1 MRDGLDHLMAR
12 KFRLGQ
18 SREAQDM
25 DHREA
30 YSRER
35 GGESKRRQQHAERL
49 ETGIESHDAESQL
62 RLPDAGPWMHLP
74 EATLIQRHS
83 QWVDLELADRTL
95 MRATLG
101 GKLKGV
107 RLVCGDRVRYSV
119 VPVEPDDPR
128 FPAHLPVRGDG
139 GSPEAQVVAVMPR
152 KTLLRRG
159 GIDDREPW
167 QLICA
172 NADELWICA
181 AVVDPPLRPGLLER
195 AQVLALDAGL
205 TFRVIVTKRDRA
217 SKKDTLPELDPLRE
231 QGVAIHET
239 SALNGEGV
247 EALHGLLVGK
257 VVVLLGHS
265 GVGKSTLVNALH
277 PVAALKTGGLTKFG
291 TGKQTTTASKWL
303 ALAGGGTLVDTPGIR
318 TLSVRGFDRS
328 LLGQVFREFPAELM
342 EDPLAFDAGDDETL
356 DRLNLAYPER
366 LQSLQ
371 RLWQEMD
378 DRNPNQ
384 NVWR

>member
-1 MRDGLDHLMAR
+1 MTR

-18 SREAQDM
+18 SREAQDL

-35 GGESKRRQQHAERL
+35 GGESKRRQRHAERL
-49 ETGIESHDAESQL
+49 ETGIESHDAESLL
-62 RLPDAGPWMHLP
+62 RLPDPAPWMHLP

-83 QWVDLELADRTL
+83 QWVDLELADRTV

-107 RLVCGDRVRYSV
+107 RLVCGDRVRYSA

-128 FPAHLPVRGDG
+128 FPATLFPRGEG

-152 KTLLRRG
+152 KSLLKRG

-205 TFRVIVTKRDRA
+205 TFRVLITKRDRA

-239 SALNGEGV
+239 SALKGEG
-247 EALHGLLVGK
+247 LYPLSGLLQGK

-277 PVAALKTGGLTKFG
+277 PEMALKTGGLTRFG
-291 TGKQTTTASKWL
+291 TGKQTTTAARWL
-303 ALAGGGTLVDTPGIR
+303 ALASGGTLVDTPGVR
-318 TLSVRGFDRS
+318 TLSVRGFDRA
-328 LLGQVFREFPAELM
+328 LLARVFPEFPPEAL
-342 EDPLAFDAGDDETL
+342 EDPMALDPEDEATL
-356 DRLNLAYPER
+356 DRLGLDYPER

-371 RLWQEMD
+371 RLWLEMD

>member
-1 MRDGLDHLMAR
+1 M
-12 KFRLGQ
+12 KKYRLGQ
-18 SREAQDM
+18 SREAQDL

-30 YSRER
+30 YSHER
-35 GGESKRRQQHAERL
+35 AADSKRRQRHAERL
-49 ETGIESHDAESQL
+49 ETGIEAHDAEALL
-62 RLPDAGPWMHLP
+62 RLPDPTPWLHLP

-83 QWVDLELADRTL
+83 QWVDLELADRTV
-95 MRATLG
+95 MRATLS

-152 KTLLRRG
+152 KTLLKRG

-181 AVVDPPLRPGLLER
+181 AVVDPPLRPGLVER
-195 AQVLALDAGL
+195 AQVLGLDAGL
-205 TFRVIVTKRDRA
+205 AFRVIVTKRDRA
-217 SKKDTLPELDPLRE
+217 SKKDTLPELDPLRG
-231 QGVAIHET
+231 QGVPIHET
-239 SALNGEGV
+239 SALKGEGL
-247 EALHGLLVGK
+247 EALRGLLQGK

-277 PVAALKTGGLTKFG
+277 PQAALKTGGLTKFG
-291 TGKQTTTASKWL
+291 TGKQTTTAARWL
-303 ALAGGGTLVDTPGIR
+303 ALEGGILVDTPGIR
-318 TLSVRGFDRS
+318 TLSVRGFDRA
-328 LLGQVFREFPAELM
+328 LLGSVFPEFPAEVL
-342 EDPLAFDAGDDETL
+342 EDPCAFDADDEATL
-356 DRLNLAYPER
+356 DHLDLDYPER

-371 RLWQEMD
+371 RLWQEME

>member
-1 MRDGLDHLMAR
+1 MAR

-25 DHREA
+25 DHREV

-35 GGESKRRQQHAERL
+35 SADSKRRQRGLERL
-49 ETGIESHDAESQL
+49 ETGIEAHDAEGML
-62 RLPDAGPWMHLP
+62 RLPDPTPWLHLP

-83 QWVDLELADRTL
+83 QWVDLELADRTV

-119 VPVEPDDPR
+119 VPVEPDDPKY
-128 FPAHLPVRGDG
+128 PAHLPVRGDG

-152 KTLLRRG
+152 TSLLRRG

-172 NADELWICA
+172 NADELWICT

-195 AQVLALDAGL
+195 AQLLALDAGL
-205 TFRVIVTKRDRA
+205 AFRVLVTKRDRA
-217 SKKDTLPELDPLRE
+217 AKKDTLPELDPLRE
-231 QGVAIHET
+231 QGIAIHET
-239 SALNGEGV
+239 SALKGEG
-247 EALHGLLVGK
+247 LDPLRQLLTDRVA
-257 VVVLLGHS
+257 VLLGHS

-277 PVAALKTGGLTKFG
+277 PEAALKTGGLTRFG
-291 TGKQTTTASKWL
+291 TGKQTTTAARWL
-303 ALAGGGTLVDTPGIR
+303 AMDGGGTLVDTPGIR
-318 TLSVRGFDRS
+318 TLSVRGLDRA
-328 LLGQVFREFPAELM
+328 LLAQVFTEFPPEAL
-342 EDPLAFDAGDDETL
+342 EDPCALDAEDEATL
-356 DRLNLAYPER
+356 DRLGLAYPER

>member
-1 MRDGLDHLMAR
+1 MTR

-18 SREAQDM
+18 SREAQDL

-49 ETGIESHDAESQL
+49 ETGIESHDAEALL
-62 RLPDAGPWMHLP
+62 RLPDPAPWMHLP
-74 EATLIQRHS
+74 EAILIQRHS
-83 QWVDLELADRTL
+83 QWVDLELEDRTIL
-95 MRATLG
+95 RATLG

-107 RLVCGDRVRYSV
+107 RLVCGDRVRYSA
-119 VPVEPDDPR
+119 VPVEPEVPR
-128 FPAHLPVRGDG
+128 LPVHVPVRGDG

-195 AQVLALDAGL
+195 AQLLALDAGL
-205 TFRVIVTKRDRA
+205 TFRIIVTKRDRA

-247 EALHGLLVGK
+247 GSLRGLLQGK

-291 TGKQTTTASKWL
+291 TGKQTTTASRWL
-303 ALAGGGTLVDTPGIR
+303 AIESGGTLVDTPGIR
-318 TLSVRGFDRS
+318 TLSVRGLERS
-328 LLGQVFREFPAELM
+328 LLGRVFPEFTTEVL
-342 EDPLAFDAGDDETL
+342 EDPMAFDPDDEATL
-356 DRLNLAYPER
+356 DRLELDYPER

-371 RLWQEMD
+371 RLWQEME

>member
-1 MRDGLDHLMAR
+1 M
-12 KFRLGQ
+12 KKYRLGQ
-18 SREAQDM
+18 SREAQDL

-35 GGESKRRQQHAERL
+35 GGESKRRQRHAERL
-49 ETGIESHDAESQL
+49 ETAIEAHDAEALL

-74 EATLIQRHS
+74 EATLVQRHS
-83 QWVDLELADRTL
+83 QWVDLETEDRAL
-95 MRATLG
+95 LRATLG

-107 RLVCGDRVRYSV
+107 RLVCGDRVRYS
-119 VPVEPDDPR
+119 PTPLEATDAR
-128 FPAHLPVRGDG
+128 LPQ
-139 GSPEAQVVAVMPR
+139 AQVVAVMPR
-152 KTLLRRG
+152 KSLLKRG

-205 TFRVIVTKRDRA
+205 AFRVLVTKRDRA

-239 SALNGEGV
+239 SALKGEGLDPL
-247 EALHGLLVGK
+247 AGLLQGK

-277 PVAALKTGGLTKFG
+277 PDISLKTGGLTKFG
-291 TGKQTTTASKWL
+291 TGKQTTTAARWL
-303 ALAGGGTLVDTPGIR
+303 PLATGGTLVDTPGIR
-318 TLSVRGFDRS
+318 TLSVRGFDRA
-328 LLGQVFREFPAELM
+328 LLARVFPEFPSEVL
-342 EDPLAFDAGDDETL
+342 EDPVAFDPEDDATL
-356 DRLNLAYPER
+356 DRLNLDYPER

-371 RLWQEMD
+371 RLWQEME

>member
-1 MRDGLDHLMAR
+1 M
-12 KFRLGQ
+12 KKYRLGQ
-18 SREAQDM
+18 SREAQDL

-30 YSRER
+30 YSHER
-35 GGESKRRQQHAERL
+35 GGESKRRQRHAERL
-49 ETGIESHDAESQL
+49 ETGIESHDADTLL
-62 RLPDAGPWMHLP
+62 RLPDATPWMHLP

-83 QWVDLELADRTL
+83 QWVDLELEDRTT
-95 MRATLG
+95 MRATLS

-107 RLVCGDRVRYSV
+107 RLVCGDRVRYSA
-119 VPVEPDDPR
+119 VPVEPDDPSL
-128 FPAHLPVRGDG
+128 PTPLPVRGDG

-152 KTLLRRG
+152 KTLLKRG
-159 GIDDREPW
+159 GGDDREPW

-195 AQVLALDAGL
+195 AQVLALDGGL
-205 TFRVIVTKRDRA
+205 TFRVLVTKRDRA

-239 SALNGEGV
+239 SALQGEGI
-247 EALHGLLVGK
+247 EPLHDLLRGK

-265 GVGKSTLVNALH
+265 GVCKSTLVNALH
-277 PVAALKTGGLTKFG
+277 PDAALKTGGLTKFG
-291 TGKQTTTASKWL
+291 TGKQTTTAARWL
-303 ALAGGGTLVDTPGIR
+303 PITTGGTLVDTPGIR
-318 TLSVRGFDRS
+318 SLSVRGFDRA
-328 LLGQVFREFPAELM
+328 LLSQVFPEFATEVL
-342 EDPLAFDAGDDETL
+342 EDPLAFDPEDDATL
-356 DRLNLAYPER
+356 DRLNLDYPER

>member
-1 MRDGLDHLMAR
+1 MTR

-18 SREAQDM
+18 SREAHDL

-35 GGESKRRQQHAERL
+35 STDSKRRQRHAERL
-49 ETGIESHDAESQL
+49 ETGIESHDANSLL
-62 RLPDAGPWMHLP
+62 RLPDPTPWMHLP

-83 QWVDLELADRTL
+83 QWVDLELADRTV

-152 KTLLRRG
+152 KTLLKRG

-205 TFRVIVTKRDRA
+205 TFRVLITKRDRA

-231 QGVAIHET
+231 QGIFIHET
-239 SALNGEGV
+239 SALKGEGL
-247 EALHGLLVGK
+247 EPLRELIQGK

-265 GVGKSTLVNALH
+265 GVGKSTLLNALQ
-277 PVAALKTGGLTKFG
+277 PEMALKTGGLTKFG
-291 TGKQTTTASKWL
+291 TGKQTTTAARWL
-303 ALAGGGTLVDTPGIR
+303 ALASGGTLVDTPGIR
-318 TLSVRGFDRS
+318 TLSVRGFDRT
-328 LLGQVFREFPAELM
+328 LLATVFPEFPAEVLA
-342 EDPLAFDAGDDETL
+342 DPCAFDAEDEATL
-356 DRLNLAYPER
+356 DQLELDYPER

-371 RLWQEMD
+371 RLWLEME

>member
-1 MRDGLDHLMAR
+1 M
-12 KFRLGQ
+12 KKYRLGQ
-18 SREAQDM
+18 SREAQDL

-35 GGESKRRQQHAERL
+35 GGESKRRQRHAERL
-49 ETGIESHDAESQL
+49 ETGIEAHDAEALL
-62 RLPDAGPWMHLP
+62 RLPDASPWMHLP

-83 QWVDLELADRTL
+83 QWVDLETEDRAL

-107 RLVCGDRVRYSV
+107 RLVCGDRVRYSA
-119 VPVEPDDPR
+119 VPVEPDDPSA
-128 FPAHLPVRGDG
+128 PPPPPVRGDG

-152 KTLLRRG
+152 KSLLKRG

-172 NADELWICA
+172 NADELWVCA

-205 TFRVIVTKRDRA
+205 TFRVLVTKRDRA

-239 SALNGEGV
+239 SALKGEGL
-247 EALHGLLVGK
+247 EPLIGLLQGK

-277 PVAALKTGGLTKFG
+277 PDISLKTGGLTRFG
-291 TGKQTTTASKWL
+291 TGKQTTTAARWL
-303 ALAGGGTLVDTPGIR
+303 PLATGGTLVDTPGIR

-328 LLGQVFREFPAELM
+328 LLAHVFPEFPPEVL
-342 EDPLAFDAGDDETL
+342 EDPMAFDPEDDATL
-356 DRLNLAYPER
+356 DRLNLDYPER

>member
-1 MRDGLDHLMAR
+1 MTR

-18 SREAQDM
+18 SREAQDL

-35 GGESKRRQQHAERL
+35 AADSKRRQRHAERL
-49 ETGIESHDAESQL
+49 ETGIESHDADSLL
-62 RLPDAGPWMHLP
+62 RLPDPTPWMHLP

-83 QWVDLELADRTL
+83 QWVDLELADRTV

-152 KTLLRRG
+152 KTLLKRG

-205 TFRVIVTKRDRA
+205 TFRVLITKRDRA

-231 QGVAIHET
+231 QGIFIHET
-239 SALNGEGV
+239 SALKGEGL
-247 EALHGLLVGK
+247 EPLRGLIQGK
-257 VVVLLGHS
+257 VVVVLGHS
-265 GVGKSTLVNALH
+265 GVGKSTLLNALQ
-277 PVAALKTGGLTKFG
+277 PEMALKTGGLTKFG
-291 TGKQTTTASKWL
+291 TGKQTTTAARWL
-303 ALAGGGTLVDTPGIR
+303 ALASGGTLVDTPGIR
-318 TLSVRGFDRS
+318 TLSVRGFDRT
-328 LLGQVFREFPAELM
+328 LLATVFPEFPTEVL
-342 EDPLAFDAGDDETL
+342 EDPAAFDAEDEATL
-356 DRLNLAYPER
+356 DRLELDYPER

-371 RLWQEMD
+371 RLWLEME

-384 NVWR
+384 NIWR

>member
-1 MRDGLDHLMAR
+1 MTR

-18 SREAQDM
+18 SREAQDL
-25 DHREA
+25 DHRET

-35 GGESKRRQQHAERL
+35 AADSKRRQRHAERL
-49 ETGIESHDAESQL
+49 ETGIEAHDPEALL
-62 RLPDAGPWMHLP
+62 RLPDPTPWMHLP

-83 QWVDLELADRTL
+83 QWVDLELADRTV
-95 MRATLG
+95 MRATLS

-107 RLVCGDRVRYSV
+107 RLVCGDRVRYSA
-119 VPVEPDDPR
+119 VPVEVDEPR
-128 FPAHLPVRGDG
+128 APASQPIRGDG

-152 KTLLRRG
+152 TSLLKRG

-205 TFRVIVTKRDRA
+205 AFRVIVTKRDRA
-217 SKKDTLPELDPLRE
+217 SKKDTLPELDPLRG
-231 QGVAIHET
+231 QQVSIHET
-239 SALNGEGV
+239 SALKGEGL
-247 EALHGLLVGK
+247 EPLRDLLQGK

-277 PVAALKTGGLTKFG
+277 PQAALKIGGLTKFG
-291 TGKQTTTASKWL
+291 TGKQTTTAARWL
-303 ALAGGGTLVDTPGIR
+303 ALEGGTLVDTPGIR
-318 TLSVRGFDRS
+318 SLSVRGFDRA
-328 LLGQVFREFPAELM
+328 LLAEVFPEFPAEVL
-342 EDPLAFDAGDDETL
+342 EDPCAFDAEDDATL
-356 DRLNLAYPER
+356 DRLDLEYPER

-371 RLWQEMD
+371 RLWLEME

>member
-1 MRDGLDHLMAR
+1 MTR

-18 SREAQDM
+18 SREAQDL

-49 ETGIESHDAESQL
+49 ETGIESHDAEALL
-62 RLPDAGPWMHLP
+62 RLPDPTPWMHLP
-74 EATLIQRHS
+74 EAILIQRHS
-83 QWVDLELADRTL
+83 QWVDLELEDRTIL
-95 MRATLG
+95 RATLG

-107 RLVCGDRVRYSV
+107 RLVCGDRVRYSAA
-119 VPVEPDDPR
+119 PVEPEDPR
-128 FPAHLPVRGDG
+128 PPAQAPARGDG

-152 KTLLRRG
+152 KTLLKRG

-247 EALHGLLVGK
+247 NDLHGLLQGK

-291 TGKQTTTASKWL
+291 TGKQTTTASRWL
-303 ALAGGGTLVDTPGIR
+303 ALEAGGTLVDTPGIR
-318 TLSVRGFDRS
+318 TLSVRGLDRT
-328 LLGQVFREFPAELM
+328 LLGRVFPEFTTEVL
-342 EDPLAFDAGDDETL
+342 EDPMAFDPQDDATL
-356 DRLNLAYPER
+356 DHLELDYPER

-371 RLWQEMD
+371 RLWQEME

>member
-1 MRDGLDHLMAR
+1 MTR
-12 KFRLGQ
+12 KYRLGQ
-18 SREAQDM
+18 SREAQDL

-30 YSRER
+30 YSHER
-35 GGESKRRQQHAERL
+35 GGESKRRQRQAERL
-49 ETGIESHDAESQL
+49 ETGIEAHDPTALLQ
-62 RLPDAGPWMHLP
+62 LPDPGPWMHLP
-74 EATLIQRHS
+74 EATLVQRHS
-83 QWVDLELADRTL
+83 QWVDLELADRGR

-107 RLVCGDRVRYSV
+107 RLVCGDRVRYSA

-128 FPAHLPVRGDG
+128 FPAPVNTRGEG

-152 KTLLRRG
+152 KSLLKRG

-205 TFRVIVTKRDRA
+205 SFRVLVTKRDRA
-217 SKKDTLPELDPLRE
+217 SKKDTLPELDPLRD

-239 SALNGEGV
+239 SALNGEGI
-247 EALHGLLVGK
+247 EPLRDLVRDR

-265 GVGKSTLVNALH
+265 GVGKSTLVNALQ
-277 PVAALKTGGLTKFG
+277 PEAALKTGGLTKFG
-291 TGKQTTTASKWL
+291 TGKQTTTAARWL
-303 ALAGGGTLVDTPGIR
+303 PLASGGTLVDTPGIR
-318 TLSVRGFDRS
+318 TLSVRGFDRA
-328 LLGQVFREFPAELM
+328 LLGQVFPEFSPEVL
-342 EDPLAFDAGDDETL
+342 EDPLALDAEDEDTL
-356 DRLNLAYPER
+356 DRLDLAYPER

>member
-1 MRDGLDHLMAR
+1 MTR

-18 SREAQDM
+18 SREAQDL

-35 GGESKRRQQHAERL
+35 AADSKRRQRQAERL
-49 ETGIESHDAESQL
+49 ETGIESHDADSLL
-62 RLPDAGPWMHLP
+62 RLPDPAPWLHLP

-83 QWVDLELADRTL
+83 QWVDLELADRTV

-152 KTLLRRG
+152 KSLLKRG
-159 GIDDREPW
+159 GIDDRELW

-205 TFRVIVTKRDRA
+205 AFRVLITKRDRA

-231 QGVAIHET
+231 QGVPIHET
-239 SALNGEGV
+239 SALKGEGL
-247 EALHGLLVGK
+247 EPLRDLLRDK

-265 GVGKSTLVNALH
+265 GVGKSTLVNALQ
-277 PVAALKTGGLTKFG
+277 PGMALKTGGLTKFG
-291 TGKQTTTASKWL
+291 TGKQTTTAARWL
-303 ALAGGGTLVDTPGIR
+303 PMGSGGTLVDTPGIR

-328 LLGQVFREFPAELM
+328 LLATVFPEFPAEVL
-342 EDPLAFDAGDDETL
+342 EDPGAFDAEDEATL
-356 DRLNLAYPER
+356 DRLGLAYPER

-371 RLWQEMD
+371 RLWLEMEG
-378 DRNPNQ
+378 RNPNQ

>member
-1 MRDGLDHLMAR
+1 M
-12 KFRLGQ
+12 KKYRLGQ
-18 SREAQDM
+18 SREAQDL

-30 YSRER
+30 YSHER
-35 GGESKRRQQHAERL
+35 GGESKRRQRQAERL
-49 ETGIESHDAESQL
+49 ETGIEAHDATALLQ
-62 RLPDAGPWMHLP
+62 LPDPGPWMHLP

-83 QWVDLELADRTL
+83 QWVDLELEDRSR

-107 RLVCGDRVRYSV
+107 RLVCGDRVRYSA

-128 FPAHLPVRGDG
+128 FPASVNTRGEG

-152 KTLLRRG
+152 RTLLKRG
-159 GIDDREPW
+159 GGDDREPW

-205 TFRVIVTKRDRA
+205 SFRVLVTKRDRA
-217 SKKDTLPELDPLRE
+217 AKKDTLPELDPLRE
-231 QGVAIHET
+231 QGVTIHET
-239 SALNGEGV
+239 SALNGEGI
-247 EALHGLLVGK
+247 EPLRDLVRDR
-257 VVVLLGHS
+257 VIVLLGHS
-265 GVGKSTLVNALH
+265 GVGKSTLVNVLH
-277 PVAALKTGGLTKFG
+277 PEAALKTGGLTRFG
-291 TGKQTTTASKWL
+291 TGKQTTTAARWL
-303 ALAGGGTLVDTPGIR
+303 PLASGGTLVDTPGIR
-318 TLSVRGFDRS
+318 SLSVRGFDRA
-328 LLGQVFREFPAELM
+328 LLGQVFPEFPAEAL
-342 EDPLAFDAGDDETL
+342 EDPMALDAEDEDTL
-356 DRLNLAYPER
+356 DRLGLDYPER

>member
-1 MRDGLDHLMAR
+1 MSR

-18 SREAQDM
+18 SREAQDL
-25 DHREA
+25 DHREV
-30 YSRER
+30 YSHER
-35 GGESKRRQQHAERL
+35 TADSKRRQRHAERL
-49 ETGIESHDAESQL
+49 ETGIETHDAEALL
-62 RLPDAGPWMHLP
+62 RLPDPSPWLHLP

-83 QWVDLELADRTL
+83 QWVDLELAGRTV

-107 RLVCGDRVRYSV
+107 RLVCGDRVRYSA
-119 VPVEPDDPR
+119 VPVEPDDPGL
-128 FPAHLPVRGDG
+128 PAHLPVRGDG
-139 GSPEAQVVAVMPR
+139 GSPDAQVVAVMPR
-152 KTLLRRG
+152 KSLLKRG
-159 GIDDREPW
+159 GSDDREPW

-195 AQVLALDAGL
+195 AQVLALEAGL
-205 TFRVIVTKRDRA
+205 TFRVLITKRDRA

-239 SALNGEGV
+239 SALKGEGI
-247 EALHGLLVGK
+247 EPLRSLLPGK

-277 PVAALKTGGLTKFG
+277 PEMALKTGGLTKFG
-291 TGKQTTTASKWL
+291 TGKQTTTAARWL
-303 ALAGGGTLVDTPGIR
+303 ALESGGTLVDTPGIR
-318 TLSVRGFDRS
+318 TLSVRGFDRA
-328 LLGQVFREFPAELM
+328 LLTRVFPEFPTEVL
-342 EDPLAFDAGDDETL
+342 EDPAAFDPDDEATL
-356 DRLNLAYPER
+356 DRLGLDYPER

-371 RLWQEMD
+371 RLWLEMET
-378 DRNPNQ
+378 RNPNQ

>member
-1 MRDGLDHLMAR
+1 VTR

-18 SREAQDM
+18 SREAQDL

-49 ETGIESHDAESQL
+49 ETGIEAHDAESL
-62 RLPDAGPWMHLP
+62 LKLPDIGPWLYLP

-83 QWVDLELADRTL
+83 QWVDLELADRTVL
-95 MRATLG
+95 RATLG

-107 RLVCGDRVRYSV
+107 RLVCGDRVRYSA

-128 FPAHLPVRGDG
+128 FPAPVNLRGEG

-152 KTLLRRG
+152 KSLLKRG
-159 GIDDREPW
+159 GSDDREPW

-205 TFRVIVTKRDRA
+205 AFRVIVTKRDRA
-217 SKKDTLPELDPLRE
+217 SKKDTLPELDPLRK
-231 QGVAIHET
+231 QGIAIHET
-239 SALNGEGV
+239 SALNEEGV
-247 EALHGLLVGK
+247 EPLRGLIEGR

-265 GVGKSTLVNALH
+265 GVGKSTLVNSLR
-277 PVAALKTGGLTKFG
+277 PELALKTGGLTRFG
-291 TGKQTTTASKWL
+291 TGKQTTTAARWL
-303 ALAGGGTLVDTPGIR
+303 ALASGGTLVDTPGVR
-318 TLSVRGFDRS
+318 TLSVRGFDRA
-328 LLGQVFREFPAELM
+328 LLSQVFLEFPAEVL
-342 EDPLAFDAGDDETL
+342 EDPLAFDAEDEPTL
-356 DRLNLAYPER
+356 DRLDLEYPER

>member
-1 MRDGLDHLMAR
+1 MPR

-18 SREAQDM
+18 SREAQDL

-35 GGESKRRQQHAERL
+35 GGESKRRQRGAERM
-49 ETGIESHDAESQL
+49 ETGIESHDAETQL
-62 RLPDAGPWMHLP
+62 RLPDPEPWLHLP
-74 EATLIQRHS
+74 AATLIQRHS
-83 QWVDLELADRTL
+83 QWVNLELADGTL

-107 RLVCGDRVRYSV
+107 RLVCGDRVLYAV
-119 VPVEPDDPR
+119 APVEPDDPKY
-128 FPAHLPVRGDG
+128 PATLNPRGDG

-205 TFRVIVTKRDRA
+205 TFRVLVTKRDRA

-239 SALNGEGV
+239 SALNGEGL
-247 EALHGLLVGK
+247 EPLLGLLTGK

-277 PVAALKTGGLTKFG
+277 PDFALKTGGLTKFG
-291 TGKQTTTASKWL
+291 TGKQTTTAARWL
-303 ALAGGGTLVDTPGIR
+303 PLSSGGTLVDTPGIR
-318 TLSVRGFDRS
+318 NLSLRGFERA
-328 LLGQVFREFPAELM
+328 LLAQVFPEFPAEVL
-342 EDPLAFDAGDDETL
+342 EDPMAFDPEDEATL
-356 DRLNLAYPER
+356 DRLNLDYPER

>member
-1 MRDGLDHLMAR
+1 MPR

-18 SREAQDM
+18 SREAQDL
-25 DHREA
+25 DHREV

-35 GGESKRRQQHAERL
+35 GGESKRRQRQAERL
-49 ETGIESHDAESQL
+49 ETGIESHDAETLL
-62 RLPDAGPWMHLP
+62 RLPDPGPWMHLP

-83 QWVDLELADRTL
+83 QWVDLELADRSAL
-95 MRATLG
+95 RATLG

-128 FPAHLPVRGDG
+128 FPAPVNLRGEG
-139 GSPEAQVVAVMPR
+139 GSPEAQVVAIMPR
-152 KTLLRRG
+152 KTLLKRG

-195 AQVLALDAGL
+195 AQVLAVDAGL
-205 TFRVIVTKRDRA
+205 TFRVLVTKRDRA
-217 SKKDTLPELDPLRE
+217 AKKDTLPELDPLRE
-231 QGVAIHET
+231 QGVSIHET
-239 SALNGEGV
+239 SALKGEGI
-247 EALHGLLVGK
+247 EPLRGLLRGK

-277 PVAALKTGGLTKFG
+277 PDAALKTGGLTKFG
-291 TGKQTTTASKWL
+291 TGKQTTSAARWLPFASS
-303 ALAGGGTLVDTPGIR
+303 GTLVDTPGIR

-328 LLGQVFREFPAELM
+328 LLGQVFPEFPVEVM
-342 EDPLAFDAGDDETL
+342 ENPLAFDAGDDDTL
-356 DRLNLAYPER
+356 ERLSLDYPER

>member
-1 MRDGLDHLMAR
+1 MSR

-18 SREAQDM
+18 SREAQDL

-30 YSRER
+30 YSGER
-35 GGESKRRQQHAERL
+35 AADSKRRQRRAERI
-49 ETGIESHDAESQL
+49 ETGIEAHDSESML
-62 RLPDAGPWMHLP
+62 RLPDPGPWSHLP
-74 EATLIQRHS
+74 EATLVQRHS
-83 QWVDLELADRTL
+83 QWVDLQLADHSL
-95 MRATLG
+95 LRATLG

-107 RLVCGDRVRYSV
+107 HLVCGDRVRYA
-119 VPVEPDDPR
+119 P
-128 FPAHLPVRGDG
+128 LPLEATDARG
-139 GSPEAQVVAVMPR
+139 PQAQVVAVMPR
-152 KTLLRRG
+152 RTLLKRG

-195 AQVLALDAGL
+195 ALVLALDAGL
-205 TFRVIVTKRDRA
+205 AFRIIVTKRDRA
-217 SKKDTLPELDPLRE
+217 SKKDPLPELDPLRE
-231 QGVAIHET
+231 QGLAVHET
-239 SALNGEGV
+239 SALQGEGL
-247 EALHGLLVGK
+247 APLHGLLEDR

-265 GVGKSTLVNALH
+265 GVGKSTLVNALR
-277 PVAALKTGGLTKFG
+277 PDTDLKTGVLTKFG
-291 TGKQTTTASKWL
+291 TGKQTTTAARWL
-303 ALAGGGTLVDTPGIR
+303 PLAPAGQRGGGILVDTPGIR
-318 TLSVRGFDRS
+318 TLSVRGFDRA
-328 LLGQVFREFPAELM
+328 LLGRVFPEFPAEVLA
-342 EDPLAFDAGDDETL
+342 DPLAFDPDDDETL
-356 DRLNLAYPER
+356 DRLDLAYPER

>member
-1 MRDGLDHLMAR
+1 MPR

-18 SREAQDM
+18 SREAQDL

-30 YSRER
+30 YSGER
-35 GGESKRRQQHAERL
+35 SADSKRRQRHAERL
-49 ETGIESHDAESQL
+49 ETGIESHDAEAL
-62 RLPDAGPWMHLP
+62 LHLPDATPWMHLP

-83 QWVDLELADRTL
+83 QWVNLERADGSML
-95 MRATLG
+95 RATLS

-107 RLVCGDRVRYSV
+107 RLVCGDRVRYSEIA
-119 VPVEPDDPR
+119 VEPDDPR
-128 FPAHLPVRGDG
+128 LPAPSLPRGEG

-152 KTLLRRG
+152 KSLLKRG
-159 GIDDREPW
+159 GSDDREPW
-167 QLICA
+167 QLVCA

-195 AQVLALDAGL
+195 AQVLALAAGL
-205 TFRVIVTKRDRA
+205 GFRVLVTKRDRA

-239 SALNGEGV
+239 SALKGEGI
-247 EALHGLLVGK
+247 EPLRRLLQNQ

-277 PVAALKTGGLTKFG
+277 PDAALKTGGLTRFG
-291 TGKQTTTASKWL
+291 TGKQTTTAARWL
-303 ALAGGGTLVDTPGIR
+303 AFESGGTLVDTPGIR
-318 TLSVRGFDRS
+318 TLSVRGFDRA
-328 LLGQVFREFPAELM
+328 LLAQVFPEFSSEVL
-342 EDPLAFDAGDDETL
+342 EDPLAFDAGDDDTL
-356 DRLNLAYPER
+356 ERLGLDYPER

-384 NVWR
+384 NIWR

>member
-1 MRDGLDHLMAR
+1 MTR

-18 SREAQDM
+18 SREAQDL

-35 GGESKRRQQHAERL
+35 ATDSKRRQRHAERL
-49 ETGIESHDAESQL
+49 ETGIESHDADSLL
-62 RLPDAGPWMHLP
+62 RLPDPAPWMHLP

-83 QWVDLELADRTL
+83 QWVDLELADRTVL
-95 MRATLG
+95 RATLG

-107 RLVCGDRVRYSV
+107 RLVCGDRVRYSA

-152 KTLLRRG
+152 KTLLKRG

-205 TFRVIVTKRDRA
+205 TFRVLITKRDRA

-231 QGVAIHET
+231 QGVFIHET
-239 SALNGEGV
+239 SALKGEGL
-247 EALHGLLVGK
+247 EPLRGLIQGK

-265 GVGKSTLVNALH
+265 GVGKSTLLNALQ
-277 PVAALKTGGLTKFG
+277 PEMALKTGGLTKFG
-291 TGKQTTTASKWL
+291 TGKQTTTAARWL
-303 ALAGGGTLVDTPGIR
+303 ALASGGTLVDTPGIR
-318 TLSVRGFDRS
+318 TLSVRGFDRT
-328 LLGQVFREFPAELM
+328 LLATVFPEFPTEVL
-342 EDPLAFDAGDDETL
+342 EDPAAFDAEDEATL
-356 DRLNLAYPER
+356 DRLELDYPER

-371 RLWQEMD
+371 RLWLEMEN
-378 DRNPNQ
+378 RNPNQ
-384 NVWR
+384 NIWR

>member
-1 MRDGLDHLMAR
+1 MSR
-12 KFRLGQ
+12 KYRLGQ
-18 SREAQDM
+18 SREAHDL
-25 DHREA
+25 DRRDS

-35 GGESKRRQQHAERL
+35 STDSKRRQRQAERL
-49 ETGIESHDAESQL
+49 STDIEAHDSESL
-62 RLPDAGPWMHLP
+62 LKLPDATPWLHLP
-74 EATLIQRHS
+74 EATLTQRYS
-83 QWVDLELADRTL
+83 QWVDLELADRTSL
-95 MRATLG
+95 RATLG

-107 RLVCGDRVRYSV
+107 RLVCGDRVRYSA
-119 VPVEPDDPR
+119 VPVEPEDPGL
-128 FPAHLPVRGDG
+128 PTPPPVRGDG

-152 KTLLRRG
+152 KSLLKRG

-205 TFRVIVTKRDRA
+205 AFRIIVTKRDRA

-231 QGVAIHET
+231 QGLPIHET
-239 SALNGEGV
+239 SALKGEGV
-247 EALHGLLVGK
+247 EALRSLVVGK

-265 GVGKSTLVNALH
+265 GVGKSTLVNVLQ
-277 PVAALKTGGLTKFG
+277 PELALKTGGLTKFG
-291 TGKQTTTASKWL
+291 TGKQTTTSARWL
-303 ALAGGGTLVDTPGIR
+303 PLPGGGTLIDTPGVR
-318 TLSVRGFDRS
+318 TLSVRGFDRA
-328 LLGQVFREFPAELM
+328 LLGQVFPEFPAEVL
-342 EDPLAFDAGDDETL
+342 EDPLAFDPSDDAVL
-356 DRLNLAYPER
+356 DALDLDYPER

-371 RLWQEMD
+371 RLWQEME

>member
-1 MRDGLDHLMAR
+1 MDLREGRRMTR
-12 KFRLGQ
+12 KYRLGQ
-18 SREAQDM
+18 SREAQDL

-35 GGESKRRQQHAERL
+35 GGESKRRQRQAERL
-49 ETGIESHDAESQL
+49 ETGIEAHDAEALL

-83 QWVDLELADRTL
+83 QWVDLELEDRSVL
-95 MRATLG
+95 RATLG

-107 RLVCGDRVRYSV
+107 RLVCGDRVRYSAT
-119 VPVEPDDPR
+119 PLEAADPR
-128 FPAHLPVRGDG
+128 LPQT
-139 GSPEAQVVAVMPR
+139 QVVAVMPR
-152 KTLLRRG
+152 RSLLKRG

-205 TFRVIVTKRDRA
+205 AFRVVVTKRDRA
-217 SKKDTLPELDPLRE
+217 HRKDTLPELDPLRE
-231 QGVAIHET
+231 QGVAIYET
-239 SALNGEGV
+239 SAQKGEGL
-247 EALHGLLVGK
+247 EPLHGLLRGK

-277 PVAALKTGGLTKFG
+277 PEAALKTGGLTKFG
-291 TGKQTTTASKWL
+291 TGKQTTTAARWL
-303 ALAGGGTLVDTPGIR
+303 ALASGGTLVDTPGIR
-318 TLSVRGFDRS
+318 TLSVRGFDRE
-328 LLGQVFREFPAELM
+328 LLARVFPEFPPEAL
-342 EDPLAFDAGDDETL
+342 EDPTALDPEDDETL
-356 DRLNLAYPER
+356 DRLGLDYPER

>member
-1 MRDGLDHLMAR
+1 MPR

-25 DHREA
+25 DHRDG
-30 YSRER
+30 YSGER
-35 GGESKRRQQHAERL
+35 SADSKRRQRRAERL
-49 ETGIESHDAESQL
+49 ETGIEAHDAEAQL
-62 RLPDAGPWMHLP
+62 RLPDATPWLHLP

-83 QWVDLELADRTL
+83 QWVDLELADGSVL
-95 MRATLG
+95 CATLG

-107 RLVCGDRVRYSV
+107 RLVCGDRVRYSPT
-119 VPVEPDDPR
+119 PVEATDAKRPQAQVIAVTPR
-128 FPAHLPVRGDG
+128 RTLLKRG
-139 GSPEAQVVAVMPR
+139 GS
-152 KTLLRRG
+152 
-159 GIDDREPW
+159 DDREPW

-195 AQVLALDAGL
+195 AQVLALAAGL
-205 TFRVIVTKRDRA
+205 TFRVLITKRDRA
-217 SKKDTLPELDPLRE
+217 SAKDTLPELDPLRG

-239 SALNGEGV
+239 SGLKGEGI
-247 EALHGLLVGK
+247 EPLRDLLK
-257 VVVLLGHS
+257 DRVVVLVGHS
-265 GVGKSTLVNALH
+265 GVGKSTLVNALL
-277 PVAALKTGGLTKFG
+277 PDLALKTGGLTRFG
-291 TGKQTTTASKWL
+291 TGKQTTTAARWL
-303 ALAGGGTLVDTPGIR
+303 PMGTGGGTLVDTPGIR
-318 TLSVRGFDRS
+318 TLSVRGFSRE
-328 LLGQVFREFPAELM
+328 LLGQVFPEFPPKVL
-342 EDPLAFDAGDDETL
+342 EDPLAYDAEDEATL
-356 DRLNLAYPER
+356 DQLDLDYPER

>member
-1 MRDGLDHLMAR
+1 MSR
-12 KFRLGQ
+12 KYRLGQ
-18 SREAQDM
+18 SREAHDL
-25 DHREA
+25 DRRDS

-35 GGESKRRQQHAERL
+35 STDSKRRQRQAERL
-49 ETGIESHDAESQL
+49 STDIEAHDSESL
-62 RLPDAGPWMHLP
+62 LKLPDASPWLHLP
-74 EATLIQRHS
+74 EATLTQRYS
-83 QWVDLELADRTL
+83 QWVDLELADRTSL
-95 MRATLG
+95 RATLG

-107 RLVCGDRVRYSV
+107 RLVCGDRVRYSA
-119 VPVEPDDPR
+119 VPVEPEDPGL
-128 FPAHLPVRGDG
+128 PTPPPVRGDG

-152 KTLLRRG
+152 KSLLKRG

-205 TFRVIVTKRDRA
+205 AFRIIVTKRDRA
-217 SKKDTLPELDPLRE
+217 SKQDTLPELDPLRE
-231 QGVAIHET
+231 QGLPIHET
-239 SALNGEGV
+239 SALKGEGV
-247 EALHGLLVGK
+247 EALRSLVVGK

-265 GVGKSTLVNALH
+265 GVGKSTLVNVLH
-277 PVAALKTGGLTKFG
+277 PELALRTGGLTKFG
-291 TGKQTTTASKWL
+291 TGKQTTTSARWL
-303 ALAGGGTLVDTPGIR
+303 PLPGGGTLIDTPGIR
-318 TLSVRGFDRS
+318 TLSVRGFDRA
-328 LLGQVFREFPAELM
+328 LLGQVFPEFPAEVL
-342 EDPLAFDAGDDETL
+342 EDPLAFDPSDDAVL
-356 DRLNLAYPER
+356 DALDLDYPER

-371 RLWQEMD
+371 RLWQEME

>member
-1 MRDGLDHLMAR
+1 MTR

-18 SREAQDM
+18 SREAQDL
-25 DHREA
+25 DSRET

-49 ETGIESHDAESQL
+49 ETGIESHDAQSLL
-62 RLPDAGPWMHLP
+62 RLPDASPWLHLP

-83 QWVDLELADRTL
+83 QWVDLELADHSVL
-95 MRATLG
+95 RATLG

-107 RLVCGDRVRYSV
+107 RLVCGDRVRYSA
-119 VPVEPDDPR
+119 VPVEPDDPSL
-128 FPAHLPVRGDG
+128 PTPLPVRGDG
-139 GSPEAQVVAVMPR
+139 GSPEAQVVAIMPR
-152 KTLLRRG
+152 KSLLKRG
-159 GIDDREPW
+159 GGDDREPW

-195 AQVLALDAGL
+195 AQVLALEAGL
-205 TFRVIVTKRDRA
+205 TFRVLVTKRDRA

-239 SALNGEGV
+239 SALKGEGIEPLRV
-247 EALHGLLVGK
+247 LLRDQ

-265 GVGKSTLVNALH
+265 GVGKSTLVNALY
-277 PVAALKTGGLTKFG
+277 PEAALKTGGLTKFG
-291 TGKQTTTASKWL
+291 TGKQTTTAARWL
-303 ALAGGGTLVDTPGIR
+303 PLGTGGTLVDTPGIR
-318 TLSVRGFDRS
+318 SLSVRGFDRS
-328 LLGQVFREFPAELM
+328 LLSQVFPEFPTEVL
-342 EDPLAFDAGDDETL
+342 EDPLAFDAEDEATL
-356 DRLNLAYPER
+356 ARLDLDYPER

>member
-1 MRDGLDHLMAR
+1 MPR

-18 SREAQDM
+18 SREAQDL

-30 YSRER
+30 YSGER
-35 GGESKRRQQHAERL
+35 STDSKRRQRHAERL
-49 ETGIESHDAESQL
+49 ETGIEAHDAETLLQ
-62 RLPDAGPWMHLP
+62 LPDAGPWMHLP

-83 QWVDLELADRTL
+83 QWVNLERADRSML
-95 MRATLG
+95 RATLS

-107 RLVCGDRVRYSV
+107 RLVCGDRVRYSEIA
-119 VPVEPDDPR
+119 VEPDDPR
-128 FPAHLPVRGDG
+128 LPAPSLPRGEG
-139 GSPEAQVVAVMPR
+139 GSPAAQVVAVMPR
-152 KTLLRRG
+152 KTLLKRG
-159 GIDDREPW
+159 GSDDREPW
-167 QLICA
+167 QLVCA

-195 AQVLALDAGL
+195 AQVLALAAGL
-205 TFRVIVTKRDRA
+205 GFRVLVTKRDRA
-217 SKKDTLPELDPLRE
+217 SKKDLLPELDPLRE

-239 SALNGEGV
+239 SALQGEGI
-247 EALHGLLVGK
+247 EPLRRLLQNQ

-277 PVAALKTGGLTKFG
+277 PDAALKTGGLTRFG
-291 TGKQTTTASKWL
+291 TGKQTTTAARWM
-303 ALAGGGTLVDTPGIR
+303 AFEAGGTLIDTPGIR
-318 TLSVRGFDRS
+318 TLSVRGFDRA
-328 LLGQVFREFPAELM
+328 LLAQVFPEFSSEVL
-342 EDPLAFDAGDDETL
+342 EDPLAFDAGDDDTL
-356 DRLNLAYPER
+356 ERLDLDYPER